1 MSLFLRCRTA
11 VVGLTVAVLV
21 GAGTSVAAAG
31 EPPAATPP
39 PELPWAG
46 CGLTA
51 VAVTAGVQCAS
62 VPVPLDHDDPA
73 GAQIDIALARVPA
86 TDPAQRIGSL
96 FFNPGGP
103 GGPAVEILQT
113 VGQGPFAALNQRF
126 DIVAFDPR
134 GVGKSSPAIDCLVT
148 PGEGPVVVP
157 VGTDPA
163 DSLVSEAQRYV
174 DSCVDDNGPILAH
187 VSTANV
193 ARDLDLLRAA
203 VGDEQLTYL
212 GYSYGTFLGATYAA
226 LFPDRYRAL
235 VLDGALD
242 PEQYVHDPEALRTA
256 QAGGFEDALDRFLAA
271 CAADQVACSGFGGAD
286 PAAAYDEL
294 LATAAQTPIPAAGFV
309 EDPRPVT
316 PDEVLAV
323 TAQLLYGKQA
333 WGVLAAALAGARA
346 GDATL
351 FRALY
356 NTVVDQREPD
366 GSPDPF
372 PDRFR
377 AINAADQE
385 WPRDVDAFLA
395 RADRDRMEF
404 PHFGGFHG
412 DIVQVLWPVDDED
425 AYGGPFAVDPSAPAP
440 LVVGT
445 THDPATPYSGAEALA
460 EQLGNAAL
468 LTMDGDG
475 HTAYGGNS
483 ACIDRATEAYL
494 VDLTLPAEGTVC
506 AQEVP
511 FAAPAP
517 APAEAGPEGRTGVE
531 LGLAALT
538 PGVR

>member
-1 MSLFLRCRTA
+1 M
-11 VVGLTVAVLV
+11 VAVAALV
-21 GAGTSVAAAG
+21 SGAGTAVAGAAPAG
-31 EPPAATPP
+31 EPPPGTVPQLAWTACGITQDAT
-39 PELPWAG
+39 A
-46 CGLTA
+46 
-51 VAVTAGVQCAS
+51 AGVECATADL
-62 VPVPLDHDDPA
+62 PLDHDEPE
-73 GAQIDIALARVPA
+73 GAQVQVAMARVPA
-86 TDPAQRIGSL
+86 TDPANRIGSL
-96 FFNPGGP
+96 FVNPGGP
-103 GGPAVEILQT
+103 GGAVVEYLQ
-113 VGQGPFAALNQRF
+113 VAGSGLFADLNARF
-126 DIVAFDPR
+126 DIVGFDPR
-134 GVGKSSPAIDCLVT
+134 GVGQSRPAIDCQVDPETQGLYA
-148 PGEGPVVVP
+148 GPVPTPLDIDVAAYV
-157 VGTDPA
+157 A
-163 DSLVSEAQRYV
+163 RAQDYV
-174 DSCVDDNGPILAH
+174 DACLTANGDILEH

-333 WGVLAAALAGARA
+333 WGVLAAALAGAQA

-494 VDLTLPAEGTVC
+494 LDLTLPPVGTVC

-511 FAAPAP
+511 FVAPAP
-517 APAEAGPEGRTGVE
+517 APAEAGPEGRTAVE

-538 PGVR
+538 SVVR